1 MEPRNP
7 YDPLRPMPIEP
18 HPAPFRPPREY
29 PTPREQELGRVLKE
43 LLDKLTSIENRLKT
57 IEDLLKTRR

>member
-1 MEPRNP
+1 
-7 YDPLRPMPIEP
+7 MPIEP

-29 PTPREQELGRVLKE
+29 PTLREEELGRILKE
-43 LLDKLTSIENRLKT
+43 LLEKLTSIENRLKA